1 MTTEI
6 QKLEADYAAQAA
18 RIEQLTAECVK
29 LQEQAA
35 RELSGS
41 WIMEKLASSAQ
52 AAAFC
57 LEVDI
62 PSSRKE
68 ALSWLDWCSELFT
81 DPLPDD
87 MTISKL
93 DEWYTAQMR
102 GSLSF
107 DEALKVIKSQSP
119 ATDAA
124 LREIQAQGI
133 KYARNRLIAS
143 FTHGFLD
150 KPESEVRDICQM
162 LDDAAS
168 ELKNEATDDWV
179 SETFGD
185 EFLAAPLGVQQ

>member
-18 RIEQLTAECVK
+18 RIEQLTAENFK
-29 LQEQAA
+29 QNEF
-35 RELSGS
+35 
-41 WIMEKLASSAQ
+41 IAQ
-52 AAAFC
+52 RCYVFDGNQSDVSDAYLCATA
-57 LEVDI
+57 
-62 PSSRKE
+62 
-68 ALSWLDWCSELFT
+68 
-81 DPLPDD
+81 D
-87 MTISKL
+87 MPET
-93 DEWYTAQMR
+93 
-102 GSLSF
+102 
-107 DEALKVIKSQSP
+107 P